1 MAATAF
7 SGPGGM
13 PRVNLMPRSE
23 IERRRRRIVLGR
35 WAVVLIAALAV
46 VTLVIAAA
54 FAGTLVASTR
64 LAAEQNRSTNLLTEI
79 GSLSEVSE
87 AIALEKALLA
97 YREQALADDIAW
109 VPVLETLLS
118 TVPAGGRIAEIALD
132 TGSTPEQLL
141 DDPLAAHA
149 DPAQSAEMSVG
160 GGVTVTIISPSPL
173 DVIAVARAIREL
185 PIVIGVE
192 AQRLAEEDAAEE
204 AAEAT
209 FLYSITVL
217 LNQTVYTERFVAQEG
232 E

>member
-7 SGPGGM
+7 SGPGGI

-46 VTLVIAAA
+46 VALIIAAA

-87 AIALEKALLA
+87 AIALEKALHG
-97 YREQALADDIAW
+97 YREQALADDTAW
-109 VPVLETLLS
+109 VPVFAALAA
-118 TVPAGGRIAEIALD
+118 TVPEGGKFIELVIDAGP
-132 TGSTPEQLL
+132 TPEQLL
-141 DDPLAAHA
+141 DDPALPDATTTD
-149 DPAQSAEMSVG
+149 DPALRIG
-160 GGVTVTIISPSPL
+160 GGMTVVILGAEQMDLVTMTRRL
-173 DVIAVARAIREL
+173 RAL
-185 PIVIGVE
+185 PMVHTVE
-192 AQRLAEEDAAEE
+192 AQELSTEAPAGDDEDPE
-204 AAEAT
+204 T
-209 FLYSITVL
+209 RYQITVL
-217 LNQTVYTERFVAQEG
+217 LNQTVHTERFVAQEG